1 MRMNISRKSEM
12 TYSQGMGRHCPCE
25 LVSLYTPLDFESSQT
40 SGHNW
45 SNALGT
51 MRGLVCQCTG
61 LSILVLVNGSCCM
74 LLGTERT
81 LAWLIW
87 TSTNHCLIDL
97 NIYKPLLDWF
107 EHLQTF
113 AWLVWTSTNICL
125 IGLNIF
131 KPYLDRSKHQQT
143 FACLVWTS
151 KNLCL
156 MGLNI
161 KKTFAWFV

>member
-1 MRMNISRKSEM
+1 M

-61 LSILVLVNGSCCM
+61 LSILVLVNGSCCI
-74 LLGTERT
+74 LLGTKQT
-81 LAWLIW
+81 LAWLVW
-87 TSTNHCLIDL
+87 TSTNLSLIDL
-97 NIYKPLLDWF
+97 NINKPLFDWF

-113 AWLVWTSTNICL
+113 ACVTEWALTQGNKRRTGNVVAQLLKLVL
-125 IGLNIF
+125 ILGIDMYN
-131 KPYLDRSKHQQT
+131 
-143 FACLVWTS
+143 V
-151 KNLCL
+151 
-156 MGLNI
+156 
-161 KKTFAWFV
+161 KKTTVNILWVCKKTNRRKFTIRSLAI